1 MSVHEPGVIPIENE
15 KRIDWNAIRAEYIGG
30 GTSYRKLAEKHQ
42 VSFMVLKTRAKK
54 EDWPGLRTQAEH
66 KASTEATQKTAE
78 AAADNAVIAADLK
91 KRLLLRLSRIEERY
105 PMDATEVRTRVGSNQ
120 AVFRIRDLTAAYRD
134 LTEDIQTGT
143 GVTNELLQSLL
154 ALERRTGCD

>member
-1 MSVHEPGVIPIENE
+1 MIPIEE
-15 KRIDWNAIRAEYIGG
+15 TKRVDWNAIRAEYIGG

-78 AAADNAVIAADLK
+78 AAADNAVIAADIK
-91 KRLLLRLSRIEERY
+91 KRLLLRLSRMEQKY
-105 PMDATEVRTRVGSNQ
+105 PYDATEVRTHDGKNTVT
-120 AVFRIRDLTAAYRD
+120 FRIRDLTAAYKD
-134 LTEDIQTGT
+134 LTSDMNLNAN
-143 GVTNELLQSLL
+143 NEPV
-154 ALERRTGCD
+154 RIIIDV

>member
-1 MSVHEPGVIPIENE
+1 MIPIENE

-78 AAADNAVIAADLK
+78 AAADNAVIAANIK
-91 KRLLLRLSRIEERY
+91 KRLLLRLSRMEQKY
-105 PMDATEVRTRVGSNQ
+105 PYDATEVRTHDGKNTVT
-120 AVFRIRDLTAAYRD
+120 FRIRDLTAAYKD
-134 LTEDIQTGT
+134 LTSDMNLNAN
-143 GVTNELLQSLL
+143 NEPV
-154 ALERRTGCD
+154 RIIIDV